1 MARKVKEEE
10 ILVLNEGDAI
20 RSAMKERGMKQ
31 IELAEKLG
39 MLQSGLSNSINRKH
53 ISVDVFKTILDAM
66 DYDVAVVD
74 RQTGEVKCRV
84 IVK

>member
-31 IELAEKLG
+31 IELAEKIG

-74 RQTGEVKCRV
+74 RQTGEVKWRV

>member
-1 MARKVKEEE
+1 MARKVKEDE
-10 ILVLNEGDAI
+10 IPVLDEGDAI

-31 IELAEKLG
+31 IELAEKMG

-66 DYDVAVVD
+66 GYDVAVVD
-74 RQTGEVKCRV
+74 RQTGEVKWRV
-84 IVK
+84 VVK

>member
-53 ISVDVFKTILDAM
+53 ISVDAFKAILNAM
-66 DYDVAVVD
+66 DYDVAIVD
-74 RQTGEVKCRV
+74 RQTGEVKWKV
-84 IVK
+84 VVK

>member
-10 ILVLNEGDAI
+10 VLVLNEGDAI

-31 IELAEKLG
+31 IELAEKMG

-74 RQTGEVKCRV
+74 RQTGEVKWRV

>member
-66 DYDVAVVD
+66 GYDVAVVD
-74 RQTGEVKCRV
+74 RQTGEVKC
-84 IVK
+84 IVVVK

>member
-66 DYDVAVVD
+66 GYDVAVVD
-74 RQTGEVKCRV
+74 RQTGEVKWKV
-84 IVK
+84 ALK